1 MPQNLFWLV
10 TTQLWW
16 TFQLSERYLD
26 PSQGPK
32 KNMIIMLIL
41 MPKSIELS
49 VVCDEAAER
58 HLDKSVGNRILKFFV
73 DMVTQESSDFS
84 NFSWLSHQLEKK

>member
-1 MPQNLFWLV
+1 
-10 TTQLWW
+10 
-16 TFQLSERYLD
+16 
-26 PSQGPK
+26 
-32 KNMIIMLIL
+32 MLIL

-49 VVCDEAAER
+49 VVYDEAAER

-84 NFSWLSHQLEKK
+84 NFSWLLHQLEKNNTLLTYFPIRNKAHQI